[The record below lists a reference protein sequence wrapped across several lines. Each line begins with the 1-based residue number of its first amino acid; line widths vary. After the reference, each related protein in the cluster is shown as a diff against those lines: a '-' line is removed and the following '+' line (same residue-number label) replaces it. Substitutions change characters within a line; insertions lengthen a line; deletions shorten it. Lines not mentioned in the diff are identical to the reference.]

1 MFGVYVYFVHL
12 WLLTD
17 NVYRMEAKNVN
28 KRDKGYGVLGICLM
42 VGLIV
47 GAAVLAA
54 AVKVAG
60 AEERVVSVKG
70 LCEREVKA
78 DNVICPF
85 AYKEGGDDLQQLYRT
100 IERKNALIIK
110 FLKEAGIGEEEISI
124 AAPKV
129 VDTRTEWSGS
139 QNRYAYIVTSVVTVC
154 TDKVDMII
162 NLQSQ
167 QGELLQQGIATMSG
181 WEFPTVYSFTG
192 LNEIKPS
199 MIETA
204 TKNARE
210 TAERFANDSGS
221 RLGKIKRATQGQF
234 SITDRDSNTPY
245 MKNVRVVTSV
255 DYYLKD

>member
-1 MFGVYVYFVHL
+1 MEELKKERKISV
-12 WLLTD
+12 D
-17 NVYRMEAKNVN
+17 NE
-28 KRDKGYGVLGICLM
+28 GLGCCLM
-42 VGLIV
+42 IGLVV
-47 GAAVLAA
+47 GALLLGNAIRASRA
-54 AVKVAG
+54 DD
-60 AEERVVSVKG
+60 RVVSVKG

-78 DNVICPF
+78 DKVICPF
-85 AYKEGGDDLQQLYRT
+85 AYKEGGDNLQQLYRT
-100 IERKNALIIK
+100 IEEKNGVIIE
-110 FLKEAGIGEEEISI
+110 FLKDAGISEEEITI

-154 TDKVDMII
+154 TDKVDEII
-162 NLQSQ
+162 ALQSR
-167 QGELLQQGIATMSG
+167 QGELLQRGIATAAS
-181 WEFPTVYSFTG
+181 WEYQTVYSFTK
-192 LNEIKPS
+192 LNDTKPA

-210 TAERFANDSGS
+210 TAEKFAADSNS
-221 RLGKIKRATQGQF
+221 KLGKIKRATQGQF

>member
-1 MFGVYVYFVHL
+1 MEEPKKARKISV
-12 WLLTD
+12 D
-17 NVYRMEAKNVN
+17 NE
-28 KRDKGYGVLGICLM
+28 GLGCCLM
-42 VGLIV
+42 IGLVV
-47 GAAVLAA
+47 GALLLGNAIRASRA
-54 AVKVAG
+54 DD
-60 AEERVVSVKG
+60 RVVSVKG

-78 DNVICPF
+78 DKVICPF
-85 AYKEGGDDLQQLYRT
+85 AYKEGGDNLQQLYRT
-100 IERKNALIIK
+100 IEEKNGVIIE
-110 FLKEAGIGEEEISI
+110 FLKDAGISEEEITI

-154 TDKVDMII
+154 TDKVDEII
-162 NLQSQ
+162 ALQSR
-167 QGELLQQGIATMSG
+167 QGELLQCGIATAAS
-181 WEFPTVYSFTG
+181 WEYQTVYSFTK
-192 LNEIKPS
+192 LNEIKPA

-210 TAERFANDSGS
+210 TAEKFAADSDS
-221 RLGKIKRATQGQF
+221 KLGKIKRATQGQF

>member
-1 MFGVYVYFVHL
+1 MEELKKERKISV
-12 WLLTD
+12 D
-17 NVYRMEAKNVN
+17 N
-28 KRDKGYGVLGICLM
+28 GGLGCCLM

-47 GAAVLAA
+47 GALLLGNAIRASRA
-54 AVKVAG
+54 DD
-60 AEERVVSVKG
+60 RVVSVKG

-78 DNVICPF
+78 DKVICPF
-85 AYKEGGDDLQQLYRT
+85 AYKEGGDNLQQLYRT
-100 IERKNALIIK
+100 IEEKNGVIIE
-110 FLKEAGIGEEEISI
+110 FLKDAGISEEEITI

-154 TDKVDMII
+154 TDKVDEII
-162 NLQSQ
+162 ALQSR
-167 QGELLQQGIATMSG
+167 QGELLQRGIATAAS
-181 WEFPTVYSFTG
+181 WEYQTVYSFTG
-192 LNEIKPS
+192 LNEIKPA

-210 TAERFANDSGS
+210 TAEKFAADSDS
-221 RLGKIKRATQGQF
+221 KLGKIKRATQGQF

>member
-1 MFGVYVYFVHL
+1 MKNVEKKCCMGSGALGVCLMFGIV
-12 WLLTD
+12 
-17 NVYRMEAKNVN
+17 
-28 KRDKGYGVLGICLM
+28 
-42 VGLIV
+42 V
-47 GAAVLAA
+47 GALLLGNDIKAA
-54 AVKVAG
+54 RADD
-60 AEERVVSVKG
+60 RVVSVKG

-78 DNVICPF
+78 DNVISPF
-85 AYKEGGDDLQQLYRT
+85 AYKEGGDDLQQLYKV
-100 IERKNALIIK
+100 IERKNAIIIN
-110 FLKEAGIGEEEISI
+110 FLKAAGIGEEEISV

-154 TDKVDMII
+154 TDKVDEII
-162 NLQSQ
+162 RLQSE
-167 QGELLQQGIATMSG
+167 QGALLQQGIATTSG
-181 WEFPTVYSFTG
+181 WEYPTVYTFTK
-192 LNEIKPS
+192 LNDIKPS

-210 TAERFANDSGS
+210 TAEKFAADSDS

-255 DYYLKD
+255 DYYLRD

>member
-1 MFGVYVYFVHL
+1 MEELKKERKISV
-12 WLLTD
+12 D
-17 NVYRMEAKNVN
+17 NE
-28 KRDKGYGVLGICLM
+28 GLGCCLM
-42 VGLIV
+42 IGLVV
-47 GAAVLAA
+47 GALLLGNAIRASRA
-54 AVKVAG
+54 DD
-60 AEERVVSVKG
+60 RVVSVKG

-78 DNVICPF
+78 DKVICPF
-85 AYKEGGDDLQQLYRT
+85 AYKEGGDNLQQLYRT
-100 IERKNALIIK
+100 IEEKNGVIIE
-110 FLKEAGIGEEEISI
+110 FLKDAGISEEEITI

-154 TDKVDMII
+154 TDKVDEII
-162 NLQSQ
+162 ALQSR
-167 QGELLQQGIATMSG
+167 QGELLQRGIATATS
-181 WEFPTVYSFTG
+181 WEYQTVYSFTK
-192 LNEIKPS
+192 LNDIKPA

-210 TAERFANDSGS
+210 TAEKFAADSNS
-221 RLGKIKRATQGQF
+221 KLGKIKRATQGQF

>member
-1 MFGVYVYFVHL
+1 MEELEKERKISV
-12 WLLTD
+12 D
-17 NVYRMEAKNVN
+17 NE
-28 KRDKGYGVLGICLM
+28 GLGCCLM
-42 VGLIV
+42 IGLVV
-47 GAAVLAA
+47 GALLLGNAIRASRA
-54 AVKVAG
+54 DD
-60 AEERVVSVKG
+60 RVVSVKG

-78 DNVICPF
+78 DKVICPF
-85 AYKEGGDDLQQLYRT
+85 AYKEGGDNLQQLYRT
-100 IERKNALIIK
+100 IEEKNGVIIE
-110 FLKEAGIGEEEISI
+110 FLKDAGISEEEITI

-154 TDKVDMII
+154 TDKVDEII
-162 NLQSQ
+162 ALQSR
-167 QGELLQQGIATMSG
+167 QGELLQRGIATAAS
-181 WEFPTVYSFTG
+181 WEYQTVYSFTK
-192 LNEIKPS
+192 LNDIKPA

-210 TAERFANDSGS
+210 TAEKFAADSNS
-221 RLGKIKRATQGQF
+221 KLGKIKRATQGQF

>member
-1 MFGVYVYFVHL
+1 MEEPKKERKISV
-12 WLLTD
+12 D
-17 NVYRMEAKNVN
+17 NE
-28 KRDKGYGVLGICLM
+28 GLGCCLM

-47 GAAVLAA
+47 GALLLGNAIRASRA
-54 AVKVAG
+54 DD
-60 AEERVVSVKG
+60 RVVSVKG

-78 DNVICPF
+78 DKVICPF
-85 AYKEGGDDLQQLYRT
+85 AYKEGGDNLQQLYCT
-100 IERKNALIIK
+100 IEEKNGVIIE
-110 FLKEAGIGEEEISI
+110 FLKDAGISEEEITI

-139 QNRYAYIVTSVVTVC
+139 QNRYDYIVTSVVTVC
-154 TDKVDMII
+154 TDKVDEII
-162 NLQSQ
+162 ALQSR
-167 QGELLQQGIATMSG
+167 QGELLQCGIATAAS
-181 WEFPTVYSFTG
+181 WEYQTVYSFTK
-192 LNEIKPS
+192 LNEIKPA

-210 TAERFANDSGS
+210 TAEKFAADSDS
-221 RLGKIKRATQGQF
+221 KLGKIKRATQGQF

>member
-1 MFGVYVYFVHL
+1 MEEPKKERKVSV
-12 WLLTD
+12 D
-17 NVYRMEAKNVN
+17 N
-28 KRDKGYGVLGICLM
+28 GGLGCCLM
-42 VGLIV
+42 IGLVV
-47 GAAVLAA
+47 GALLLGNAIRASRA
-54 AVKVAG
+54 DD
-60 AEERVVSVKG
+60 RVVSVKG

-78 DNVICPF
+78 DKVICPF
-85 AYKEGGDDLQQLYRT
+85 AYKEGGDNLQQLYRT
-100 IERKNALIIK
+100 IEEKNGVIIE
-110 FLKEAGIGEEEISI
+110 FLKDAGISEEEITI

-154 TDKVDMII
+154 TDKVDEII
-162 NLQSQ
+162 ALQSR
-167 QGELLQQGIATMSG
+167 QGELLQRGIATAAS
-181 WEFPTVYSFTG
+181 WEYQTVYSFTK
-192 LNEIKPS
+192 LNDIKPA

-210 TAERFANDSGS
+210 TAEKFAADSNS
-221 RLGKIKRATQGQF
+221 KLGKIKRATQGQF

>member
-1 MFGVYVYFVHL
+1 MDLNRRQDRGS
-12 WLLTD
+12 
-17 NVYRMEAKNVN
+17 EA
-28 KRDKGYGVLGICLM
+28 LGCFLM
-42 VGLIV
+42 IGLIV
-47 GAAVLAA
+47 GAVLLGNAIKAA
-54 AVKVAG
+54 RADD
-60 AEERVVSVKG
+60 RVVSVKG

-78 DNVICPF
+78 DNVISPF

-100 IERKNALIIK
+100 IERKNAIIIN
-110 FLKEAGIGEEEISI
+110 FLKAAGISEEEISI

-154 TDKVDMII
+154 TDKVDTII
-162 NLQSQ
+162 ALQSQ
-167 QGELLQQGIATMSG
+167 QGELLQQGIATTSG
-181 WEFPTVYSFTG
+181 WEYPTVYSFTK

-210 TAERFANDSGS
+210 AAEKFAADSES

>member
-1 MFGVYVYFVHL
+1 
-12 WLLTD
+12 
-17 NVYRMEAKNVN
+17 MEKS
-28 KRDKGYGVLGICLM
+28 DKGRRFVVDNEGLGCCLM
-42 VGLIV
+42 IGLI
-47 GAAVLAA
+47 
-54 AVKVAG
+54 AG
-60 AEERVVSVKG
+60 AILLGNAIKAARADDRVVSVKG

-78 DNVICPF
+78 DKVICPF
-85 AYKEGGDDLQQLYRT
+85 AYKEGGNDLQSLYVS
-100 IERKNALIIK
+100 IEKNNNIIID
-110 FLKEAGIGEEEISI
+110 FLKEAGIDESEITV

-154 TDKVDMII
+154 TDKVDEII
-162 NLQSQ
+162 KLQSQ
-167 QGELLQQGIATMSG
+167 QGELLQKGIATAAS
-181 WEFPTVYSFTG
+181 WEYQTVYSFTK
-192 LNEIKPS
+192 LNEIKPA

-210 TAERFANDSGS
+210 TAEKFAADSES
-221 RLGKIKRATQGQF
+221 KLGKIKRATQGQF